1 MNIIAKDKLRN
12 VWVTLGK
19 TWNQASGYWTVSVH
33 FSPLQRPHASRQ
45 S

>member
-33 FSPLQRPHASRQ
+33 FSGRTRHDSRK